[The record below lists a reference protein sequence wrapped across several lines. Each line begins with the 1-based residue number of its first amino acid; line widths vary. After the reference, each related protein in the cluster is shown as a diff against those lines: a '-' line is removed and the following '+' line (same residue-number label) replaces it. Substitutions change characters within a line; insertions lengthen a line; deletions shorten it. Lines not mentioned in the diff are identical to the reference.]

1 MKRGASIGSGAV
13 ILAGV
18 TIGEGAMV
26 GAGAVVTQ
34 RRPGAHDREGRPGPA
49 RARTSRDAQGAIAGD
64 RRRGCVIRIG
74 VIGYGYWGPNLVRN
88 FYETPGAQVV
98 CVSDLRAERLKQV
111 QAPLPDGA
119 GDRATTAS

>member
-26 GAGAVVTQ
+26 GAGAVVTKDVPAHTVAKGVPARLG
-34 RRPGAHDREGRPGPA
+34 RRRQGQDARHGSGRPQEGR
-49 RARTSRDAQGAIAGD
+49 
-64 RRRGCVIRIG
+64 VIRIG

-88 FYETPGAQVV
+88 FCETPGARGRPR
-98 CVSDLRAERLKQV
+98 LRPAARS
-111 QAPLPDGA
+111 G
-119 GDRATTAS
+119 